1 MVYETNIKTVV
12 TAPIEKCFEIIKEVG
27 NSVDKYKLI
36 RESSSTNSI
45 HWRKGMGWTSPITI
59 RVDLVSLDSA
69 KTEVTITAEVA
80 AGIIDPFGFSSKVA
94 SEAIE
99 LFEHPFK
106 NKISEMGFSEA
117 TNSTSNENVQ
127 TSSVADE
134 IRKLAAL
141 KEEGI
146 ITGEEFSEQ
155 KRKLLE

>member
-1 MVYETNIKTVV
+1 MAYKTNIKTVV
-12 TAPIEKCFEIIKEVG
+12 TVPIEKCFKIIKEVG
-27 NSVDKYKLI
+27 DSVDKYKLI

-45 HWRKGMGWTSPITI
+45 QWRKGMGWTQPITI

-69 KTEVTITAEVA
+69 KTEVTITTEVA
-80 AGIIDPFGFSSKVA
+80 AGIDPFGFASK
-94 SEAIE
+94 AIG
-99 LFEHPFK
+99 LFEHPFE

-134 IRKLAAL
+134 IRNLAAL

-155 KRKLLE
+155 KRKLLEN